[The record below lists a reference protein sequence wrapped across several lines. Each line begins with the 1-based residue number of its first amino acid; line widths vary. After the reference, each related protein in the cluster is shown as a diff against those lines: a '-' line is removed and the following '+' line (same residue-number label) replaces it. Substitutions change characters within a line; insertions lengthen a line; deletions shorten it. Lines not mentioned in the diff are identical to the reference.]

1 MNNTSGQVQFGL
13 ESSTG
18 GSLISGSAAYSSYI
32 GTNAGFT
39 APFYITTNGVIRQTI
54 NGSTGAATFASSQAD
69 TSGITGALNVT
80 NNTSGCVF
88 NATLLNSST
97 SNAIFF
103 RGQTVRAGADD
114 QYFFAGQTGNGS
126 SITTNKVLITTNG
139 AATFS
144 SSVDATIFN
153 STSNAFRFSGSN
165 ALSLVTLNS
174 QSVVK
179 INAAGYWGTQLVGAN
194 DKGILIDNTGNV
206 GIGTTSPQLKLD
218 IQTGSLGAYH
228 NTTSSNGAQIYL
240 GDMNFAGGAYATSAP
255 GIGAAYNSGQGVA
268 GDLAFYIYASTA
280 SSRNE
285 AMRIKGGTGNVLIGT
300 TTDAGTGKLQVNGTV
315 HGLSVLRLSDEINY
329 GITITG
335 VNSGNTIYSD
345 GGQYLK
351 LGGNGGVALT
361 FGATNDTATF
371 TSLGTGLVKSSS
383 GTLANATSGTDYQ
396 APITLTTTGTS
407 GVATFISNV
416 LNIPN
421 YGSAL
426 SGYVPYT
433 GATADVNLG
442 TRALL
447 AGNILASGS
456 LSASL
461 SSATSGVLNIT
472 NTGAGR
478 IADFQ
483 NSGALVAYITNA
495 GSIYGS
501 SFIKSGG
508 SSSQFLKADG
518 SVDSSSYVPYTG
530 ASSNLDMGGYTVTA
544 SAFYESSDIRFKNVL
559 ETNPN
564 ISAIGIDVIKFTRN
578 GSDTIRYGY
587 SAQQVQSIVPDA
599 VFGDNEL
606 VVNYMDV
613 HTLKIAS
620 LENRVAE
627 LELRLKSTI

>member
-1 MNNTSGQVQFGL
+1 M
-13 ESSTG
+13 
-18 GSLISGSAAYSSYI
+18 
-32 GTNAGFT
+32 
-39 APFYITTNGVIRQTI
+39 
-54 NGSTGAATFASSQAD
+54 
-69 TSGITGALNVT
+69 
-80 NNTSGCVF
+80 
-88 NATLLNSST
+88 
-97 SNAIFF
+97 
-103 RGQTVRAGADD
+103 
-114 QYFFAGQTGNGS
+114 
-126 SITTNKVLITTNG
+126 
-139 AATFS
+139 
-144 SSVDATIFN
+144 
-153 STSNAFRFSGSN
+153 
-165 ALSLVTLNS
+165 
-174 QSVVK
+174 
-179 INAAGYWGTQLVGAN
+179 
-194 DKGILIDNTGNV
+194 
-206 GIGTTSPQLKLD
+206 
-218 IQTGSLGAYH
+218 
-228 NTTSSNGAQIYL
+228 
-240 GDMNFAGGAYATSAP
+240 
-255 GIGAAYNSGQGVA
+255 
-268 GDLAFYIYASTA
+268 
-280 SSRNE
+280 
-285 AMRIKGGTGNVLIGT
+285 
-300 TTDAGTGKLQVNGTV
+300 
-315 HGLSVLRLSDEINY
+315 
-329 GITITG
+329 
-335 VNSGNTIYSD
+335 
-345 GGQYLK
+345 
-351 LGGNGGVALT
+351 
-361 FGATNDTATF
+361 
-371 TSLGTGLVKSSS
+371 
-383 GTLANATSGTDYQ
+383 
-396 APITLTTTGTS
+396 
-407 GVATFISNV
+407 
-416 LNIPN
+416 
-421 YGSAL
+421 
-426 SGYVPYT
+426 
-433 GATADVNLG
+433 
-442 TRALL
+442 
-447 AGNILASGS
+447 ASGS

>member
-1 MNNTSGQVQFGL
+1 MAIASGGQV
-13 ESSTG
+13 
-18 GSLISGSAAYSSYI
+18 
-32 GTNAGFT
+32 
-39 APFYITTNGVIRQTI
+39 TI
-54 NGSTGAATFASSQAD
+54 NGNTTVKAQFFVGDTTVASAFYTTYQNNQNGYQFGINLACTQFVWRNGAPADVMNLSGSGIITLATWQGTAIADAYISSAATW
-69 TSGITGALNVT
+69 
-80 NNTSGCVF
+80 
-88 NATLLNSST
+88 NAKQ
-97 SNAIFF
+97 NA
-103 RGQTVRAGADD
+103 
-114 QYFFAGQTGNGS
+114 
-126 SITTNKVLITTNG
+126 
-139 AATFS
+139 
-144 SSVDATIFN
+144 
-153 STSNAFRFSGSN
+153 
-165 ALSLVTLNS
+165 
-174 QSVVK
+174 
-179 INAAGYWGTQLVGAN
+179 
-194 DKGILIDNTGNV
+194 
-206 GIGTTSPQLKLD
+206 
-218 IQTGSLGAYH
+218 
-228 NTTSSNGAQIYL
+228 
-240 GDMNFAGGAYATSAP
+240 
-255 GIGAAYNSGQGVA
+255 
-268 GDLAFYIYASTA
+268 
-280 SSRNE
+280 
-285 AMRIKGGTGNVLIGT
+285 
-300 TTDAGTGKLQVNGTV
+300 
-315 HGLSVLRLSDEINY
+315 
-329 GITITG
+329 
-335 VNSGNTIYSD
+335 
-345 GGQYLK
+345 
-351 LGGNGGVALT
+351 
-361 FGATNDTATF
+361 
-371 TSLGTGLVKSSS
+371 
-383 GTLANATSGTDYQ
+383 
-396 APITLTTTGTS
+396 ITLTTTGTS
-407 GVATFISNV
+407 GVATFDGTTLNV
-416 LNIPN
+416 PN

-483 NSGALVAYITNA
+483 NSGALVAYITNV

-501 SFIKSGG
+501 SFVKSGG